1 MITAINHNA
10 LENRLNDENVENTNA
25 NANVIIITKITIMP
39 LIVVIR
45 VMIVNKNTNYMCI
58 GIDG

>member
-10 LENRLNDENVENTNA
+10 LENRLNDENVENT